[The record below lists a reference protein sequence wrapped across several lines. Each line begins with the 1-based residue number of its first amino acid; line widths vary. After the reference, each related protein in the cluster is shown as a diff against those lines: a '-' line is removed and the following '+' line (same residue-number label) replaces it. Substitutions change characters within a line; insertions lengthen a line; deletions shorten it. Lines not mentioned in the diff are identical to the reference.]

1 MKLYSEMLST
11 IMKILLW
18 ALVGCASIVFIC
30 TVIYTIDV
38 DFYID
43 YAYSLDGFIEVVSSV
58 LYYIILVIY
67 LIWIYRVH
75 MDLKDIFPFY
85 QRSPGM
91 ALACMMVPFF
101 NFYGIPSTYS
111 RIGNHLESLP
121 AAHKQ
126 GRIISGLAAPL
137 IILFLVSSIL
147 NRVISK
153 SATEPSSTLLLL
165 STLGGVVL
173 YIVFLTLC
181 IQVSQGLKNARTKT
195 PEEPVEFDLTPPAD
209 WVSTN
214 IANNA
219 GPIQKS

>member
-30 TVIYTIDV
+30 TAIYAIDI
-38 DFYID
+38 DLYID

-75 MDLKDIFPFY
+75 MDLKDLFPFY

-111 RIGNHLESLP
+111 RIGNHLASLP
-121 AAHKQ
+121 ATHKQ

-137 IILFLVSSIL
+137 IILFLVSSGL
-147 NRVISK
+147 NRLITK
-153 SATEPSSTLLLL
+153 SVTEPSSTLLLL
-165 STLGGVVL
+165 STLGSVVL
-173 YIVFLTLC
+173 YTVFLTLC

-195 PEEPVEFDLTPPAD
+195 PEEPTELDLTPPAD
-209 WVSTN
+209 WVSASITN
-214 IANNA
+214 HTE
-219 GPIQKS
+219 PVQKA